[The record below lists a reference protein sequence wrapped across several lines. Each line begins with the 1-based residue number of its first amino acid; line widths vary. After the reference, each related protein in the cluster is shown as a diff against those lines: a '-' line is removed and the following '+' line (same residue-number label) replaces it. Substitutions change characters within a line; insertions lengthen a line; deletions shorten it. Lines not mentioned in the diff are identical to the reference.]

1 MQRSTD
7 TSRRGSQGILS
18 GFRVNPGP
26 VAVRSFPRTARRSHH
41 RRRLLLERL
50 EDRTLLST
58 YTVNST
64 LDDGSSGTLRWAITQ
79 ANTVVTPGVPNTIDF
94 NLPSSSTI
102 NLESALPNLSAT
114 NITIDGPGASSLIVE
129 RDPTL
134 PGKTEFSVFTVNNGA
149 TVSISG
155 LDRQF
160 AFGYT

>member
-1 MQRSTD
+1 MQCSTD
-7 TSRRGSQGILS
+7 TSRRGPQGILS

-26 VAVRSFPRTARRSHH
+26 VAVSFPRTTRRSHP

-64 LDDGSSGTLRWAITQ
+64 LDDGAAGTLRWAITQ
-79 ANTVVTPGVPNTIDF
+79 ANTVTPGVPNTIDF